1 MRWIIAALFLTVG
14 FLQVPLWLG
23 EGSYREVRLLRAGVA
38 DLEAQV
44 LGLEERNRV
53 LEAEV
58 LDLKQGLDAIEERA
72 RSELGLVRGGETFVQ
87 ILRPKQSADS
97 ATLQ

>member
-1 MRWIIAALFLTVG
+1 MRWVIAALFLTVA
-14 FLQVPLWLG
+14 FLQIPLWLG

-38 DLEAQV
+38 DLEGEV
-44 LGLEERNRV
+44 RGLEERNHA

-72 RSELGLVRGGETFVQ
+72 RSELGLVRADETFVQ
-87 ILRPKQSADS
+87 ILRSNQSAES
-97 ATLQ
+97 AARR